1 MEPELL
7 AWMRESKDRDDIR
20 RVITAYFLAIDRH
33 ERERLGDVFAA
44 DGRIYVDGTLRS
56 GPGVTAQPSAAY
68 DGFNPAD
75 IKASNHVMGQCDI
88 HLDGDSA
95 RSETYAVAYLLLPG
109 ATGDRL
115 LSRGLRYHDRLRRE
129 PRGWRIV
136 ERRHHRDWMVEHPTS
151 VAVGFAERAQFP
163 DSPGELS

>member
-7 AWMRESKDRDDIR
+7 AWIRESKDRDDIR

-33 ERERLGDVFAA
+33 EREHLRDVFTP
-44 DGRIYVDGTLRS
+44 DGRIYVDGQLRS
-56 GPGVTAQPSAAY
+56 GPGVTAQPTAAY
-68 DGFNPAD
+68 DGFNPAN

-109 ATGDRL
+109 SAGDRL
-115 LSRGLRYHDRLRRE
+115 LSRGLRYHDRLERGVG
-129 PRGWRIV
+129 GWRIV
-136 ERRHHRDWMVEHPTS
+136 ERRHYRDWMVEQPTS
-151 VAVGFAERAQFP
+151 IAVDFP
-163 DSPGELS
+163 DRTQLFDDANG